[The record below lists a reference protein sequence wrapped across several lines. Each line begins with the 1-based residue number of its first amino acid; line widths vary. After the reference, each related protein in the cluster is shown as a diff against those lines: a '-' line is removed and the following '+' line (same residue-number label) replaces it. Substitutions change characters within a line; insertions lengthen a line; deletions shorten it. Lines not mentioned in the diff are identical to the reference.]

1 MQNYM
6 KTANKTHKC
15 YWNQQLLL
23 AGCIIK
29 SAGFIFISEVPTK
42 ITSSHNFLAIL
53 IQIRFHASF
62 WKVPRQTNAY
72 VSNKWPLKLP
82 CAYRNTQR

>member
-1 MQNYM
+1 MLYAYM
-6 KTANKTHKC
+6 ERVSCITKVKFRHKC

-23 AGCIIK
+23 AEIK
-29 SAGFIFISEVPTK
+29 IFDFSK
-42 ITSSHNFLAIL
+42 KQGYSLCCFCDF
-53 IQIRFHASF
+53 RKF

-82 CAYRNTQR
+82 CAYLNTQRKQPL